1 MRKSGLKIFT
11 LLAVFLLMSVTFHGT
26 ESKLVLNPYYSM
38 AGATAQGSTSRIRLL
53 DTDYS
58 HYLALM
64 WNENRTANQTLN
76 FITGA
81 GDRTVT
87 LSGDLTVE
95 SASLVNQD
103 LTSDASPS
111 FGGLGLTGNLTL
123 AANSI
128 TGTSVDINNAE
139 MQQLS
144 NIGANTIA
152 AADWTTLAGISPE
165 IDALTDAEVQQL
177 QNIGTKTIS
186 NTQWGYLGAMNQGVT
201 TTSNVSF
208 GTIASADITVDSKL
222 VLSAGSITD
231 VDGAIS
237 FGNENLS
244 TTGTF
249 DVGGLLTRN
258 AAAAKF
264 YSTEA
269 GKTDWRFTLY
279 TADADCMK
287 FYAYDD
293 GEATYVPFNI
303 GTSDPSKGITFNAN
317 GTITVNLASTIAS
330 GSTIGNITLADGSIT
345 DSSGAISFGDEDL
358 STTGNIFINET
369 ANAKMTT
376 GLTINQG
383 AAGDD
388 ILALKGAGVAHGCTN
403 FAETDTFMSI
413 RQWVQ
418 GAGCAGIRAFSEF
431 REAWYVEANYT
442 TNDTAKDESA
452 RAPVTFDIYK
462 ISGVARSGADADAN
476 LVVIKN
482 GALTRFIFD
491 EDGDMFYDGA
501 APANYDAFDDAAA
514 CFDVQRVLYNLDK
527 PKERQLM
534 DFKKYT
540 ASELIDMGVIS
551 DGGFV
556 STKRMNA
563 LILGAV
569 GQLDDEGKAQAQR
582 IDELESQVTQ
592 LQAMV
597 EAQAQQLQEAL
608 ALLASRQEWVQ

>member
-1 MRKSGLKIFT
+1 MRKNGLKIFT
-11 LLAVFLLMSVTFHGT
+11 LLAIFLLMSMTFRGA
-26 ESKLVLNPYYSM
+26 ESKLVLNPYYSI
-38 AGATAQGSTSRIRLL
+38 AGAAVAQGPTSRIRLL

-58 HYLALM
+58 HYLALI
-64 WNENRTANQTLN
+64 WNENRAANQTLN

-87 LSGDLTVE
+87 LSGNLTVE

-144 NIGANTIA
+144 NITANTI
-152 AADWTTLAGISPE
+152 
-165 IDALTDAEVQQL
+165 
-177 QNIGTKTIS
+177 S
-186 NTQWGYLGAMNQGVT
+186 NAQWGYLGAMNQGVT
-201 TTSNVSF
+201 TTSTPTF
-208 GTIASADITVDSKL
+208 GALTLGTSLTFGANPTIQWDSNYL
-222 VLSAGSITD
+222 YLRSEAATGVLALQGSI
-231 VDGAIS
+231 A
-237 FGNENLS
+237 GNHTPRFDIYEG
-244 TTGTF
+244 TTTT
-249 DVGGLLTRN
+249 VTV
-258 AAAAKF
+258 
-264 YSTEA
+264 S
-269 GKTDWRFTLY
+269 
-279 TADADCMK
+279 
-287 FYAYDD
+287 
-293 GEATYVPFNI
+293 I
-303 GTSDPSKGITFNAN
+303 N
-317 GTITVNLASTIAS
+317 GTGVITC
-330 GSTIGNITLADGSIT
+330 GGNPPDLTLANGSIT

-358 STTGNIFINET
+358 STTGNIFINDT
-369 ANAKMTT
+369 ANADMTT

-383 AAGDD
+383 AADD
-388 ILALKGAGVAHGCTN
+388 EIFCLKSSDVTHGMTTQ
-403 FAETDTFMSI
+403 AETDTYLSI
-413 RQWVQ
+413 FKRSN
-418 GAGCAGIRAFSEF
+418 AGG
-431 REAWYVEANYT
+431 
-442 TNDTAKDESA
+442 
-452 RAPVTFDIYK
+452 
-462 ISGVARSGADADAN
+462 GVALRAAVVINGSKKDGTGATVMGADDN
-476 LVVIKN
+476 ILVIQN
-482 GALTRFIFD
+482 NYSTRFIFD

-514 CFDVQRVLYNLDK
+514 CSDVQRVLYNLDK

-569 GQLDDEGKAQAQR
+569 GQLDDTGKAQAQR

-597 EAQAQQLQEAL
+597 EAQAQQLQAAI
-608 ALLASRQEWVQ
+608 ALLTSRQEQNNP

>member
-1 MRKSGLKIFT
+1 MRKNGLKIFT
-11 LLAVFLLMSVTFHGT
+11 LLAVFLLMSMTFRGA

-38 AGATAQGSTSRIRLL
+38 AGATVAQGGPTSRIRLL

-64 WNENRTANQTLN
+64 WNENRAANQTLN

-87 LSGDLTVE
+87 LNGNLTVE

-144 NIGANTIA
+144 NITANTI
-152 AADWTTLAGISPE
+152 
-165 IDALTDAEVQQL
+165 
-177 QNIGTKTIS
+177 S
-186 NTQWGYLGAMNQGVT
+186 NAQWGYLGAMNQGVT
-201 TTSNVSF
+201 TTSNVTF
-208 GTIASADITVDSKL
+208 GNVTVANGKYVGIPGDARIEYDSTNHYLKVLDGDFLTDRWINSSSNTFLGIDTAGSGNLAHTAGTEGWYNTAIGKQALEEITTGARNTAIGNKAGDNITTGSDNLIIGSDLDAASATGDYQINIGGVYK
-222 VLSAGSITD
+222 G
-231 VDGAIS
+231 
-237 FGNENLS
+237 
-244 TTGTF
+244 TTSGGT
-249 DVGGLLTRN
+249 
-258 AAAAKF
+258 AAAV
-264 YSTEA
+264 
-269 GKTDWRFTLY
+269 L
-279 TADADCMK
+279 DA
-287 FYAYDD
+287 
-293 GEATYVPFNI
+293 
-303 GTSDPSKGITFNAN
+303 ITF
-317 GTITVNLASTIAS
+317 
-330 GSTIGNITLADGSIT
+330 
-345 DSSGAISFGDEDL
+345 
-358 STTGNIFINET
+358 INDT
-369 ANAKMTT
+369 ANANMTT

-383 AAGDD
+383 AAGDV
-388 ILALKGAGVAHGCTN
+388 IFCLKASDVAHGITTQ
-403 FAETDTFMSI
+403 AETDTYLSI
-413 RQWVQ
+413 RKTSDLDG
-418 GAGCAGIRAFSEF
+418 GATVLALTEGTVGI
-431 REAWYVEANYT
+431 N
-442 TNDTAKDESA
+442 
-452 RAPVTFDIYK
+452 
-462 ISGVARSGADADAN
+462 ISGYVTTSDTNKDATALAAVIIDGSKKDGTIAN
-476 LVVIKN
+476 AMGPDDNILVIQN
-482 GALTRFIFD
+482 DYSTRFIFD

-514 CFDVQRVLYNLDK
+514 CSDVQRVLYNLDK

-569 GQLDDEGKAQAQR
+569 GQLDDKGKAQAQR
-582 IDELESQVTQ
+582 IGELESQVTQ
-592 LQAMV
+592 LKAMV
-597 EAQAQQLQEAL
+597 EAQAQQLQA
-608 ALLASRQEWVQ
+608 AIVLLTSRQERVQ